1 MLCINGMGKAFW
13 HPIRICTRRKGLRL
27 TFLYLD
33 PFFSSTY
40 VVLSLREQM
49 AAEMSSV
56 SGFHVPMISA
66 AQGKL
71 NVNSSP
77 CHDFCSEGKKFEA
90 QIEANIGR
98 ELEKIFFIQKA

>member
-1 MLCINGMGKAFW
+1 M
-13 HPIRICTRRKGLRL
+13 
-27 TFLYLD
+27 
-33 PFFSSTY
+33 Y
-40 VVLSLREQM
+40 VVLVLSLREQM

-77 CHDFCSEGKKFEA
+77 CHGFCSERKKIEAQIEA
-90 QIEANIGR
+90 QIEANIGG
-98 ELEKIFFIQKA
+98 IQEQNI

>member
-1 MLCINGMGKAFW
+1 
-13 HPIRICTRRKGLRL
+13 
-27 TFLYLD
+27 
-33 PFFSSTY
+33 
-40 VVLSLREQM
+40 M

-77 CHDFCSEGKKFEA
+77 CHDFCSERKKIEA
-90 QIEANIGR
+90 QIEANIGG
-98 ELEKIFFIQKA
+98 IQEQNI

>member
-1 MLCINGMGKAFW
+1 M
-13 HPIRICTRRKGLRL
+13 
-27 TFLYLD
+27 
-33 PFFSSTY
+33 Y
-40 VVLSLREQM
+40 VVLVLSLREQM

-77 CHDFCSEGKKFEA
+77 CHDFCSERKKFEA
-90 QIEANIGR
+90 QIEANIRR
-98 ELEKIFFIQKA
+98 ELEKKISSKRLKDRISLVNVSAN